1 MSKACQKFS
10 TPVTGGNVSFYN
22 QSIVAGKE
30 VPAWEAMAHEDHT
43 ALEEAPG
50 FTEFEAEEDYKKD
63 LNTAFDVADLIIRGT
78 PVMGED
84 ADEMTAELAEILSG
98 QDHMATVE
106 AIREFIKGPS
116 DEHHG

>member
-1 MSKACQKFS
+1 
-10 TPVTGGNVSFYN
+10 
-22 QSIVAGKE
+22 
-30 VPAWEAMAHEDHT
+30 MAHEDHT